1 VEEGVLVIKRIHVR
15 YTLLIDPA
23 ADRAKLARAFDT
35 YMAKCPVYVSI
46 RAAIDV
52 THELDVREVAG

>member
-1 VEEGVLVIKRIHVR
+1 MIKRIHVR
-15 YTLLIDPA
+15 YTLRIDPG

-35 YMAKCPVYVSI
+35 YMPKCPVYMSI

-52 THELDVREVAG
+52 THELEVREVEG